1 MRAARSNQKTIN
13 AGIKTVISFT
23 WYVRLREACFVSF
36 QVFTFTRTMTILLF
50 LTLVT
55 ASASD
60 PRPSVIL
67 ILADDLGW
75 GDLSAWGSQDIRT
88 PVLDDL
94 ARRGSSFTRFYT
106 VSPVCSPSRA
116 SLLTGL
122 LPPRTGVFRVF
133 RPGAETGLPD
143 EHLTLGEALR
153 AQGYVT
159 AAIGKWHLGD
169 APSFLPTRHGFDEF
183 FGIPYSNDMVPL
195 RLLRNAE
202 MIDPNP
208 TQPFLTREFTDEAI
222 GFLSRNAQRP
232 FFLYLPLKT
241 PHVPLALPDAWRRPE
256 RSAYIDSVEYMD
268 WSIGRILK
276 RLEDLNLARQ
286 TIVIFTSDNG
296 SWRRGSNGGLRAGK
310 KTVYEGGVRVPL
322 MISYPEFISENRK
335 IASPAMMCDLFPTI
349 LLLIGGTEP
358 EGLDGRHLLDVLGVE
373 GSRGSPGRRP
383 DDPIF
388 FFLKRR
394 VAAVRSGRWKLHIE
408 PAGSIPDTP
417 NQLFDLVSDPGESR
431 NLIAEKP
438 KVAARLLQLVREYE
452 GGTGLASYRLPVPG
466 F

>member
-1 MRAARSNQKTIN
+1 
-13 AGIKTVISFT
+13 
-23 WYVRLREACFVSF
+23 
-36 QVFTFTRTMTILLF
+36 MTILLF

-55 ASASD
+55 PSALD
-60 PRPSVIL
+60 PRPNVIL

-94 ARRGSSFTRFYT
+94 ARRGTSFTRFYT

-143 EHLTLGEALR
+143 EHLTLGAALR

-195 RLLRNAE
+195 RLLRNTQI
-202 MIDPNP
+202 IDLNP

-222 GFLSRNAQRP
+222 GFLNRNTQRP

-241 PHVPLALPDAWRRPE
+241 PHVPLALPDAWRNPG

-268 WSIGRILK
+268 WNVGRILK
-276 RLEDLNLARQ
+276 RLDELKLARQ
-286 TIVIFTSDNG
+286 TIVVFTSDNG

-310 KTVYEGGVRVPL
+310 KSVYEGGVRVPL
-322 MISYPEFISENRK
+322 IISYPDHIEENRK
-335 IASPAMMCDLFPTI
+335 IASPAMMCDLFPT
-349 LLLIGGTEP
+349 LLLLAGGSQP
-358 EGLDGRHLLDVLGVE
+358 KGLDGRHLLDALGVE
-373 GSRGSPGRRP
+373 GRSESPGRRP
-383 DDPIF
+383 EDPIF
-388 FFLKRR
+388 FFLKSR
-394 VAAVRSGRWKLHIE
+394 VAAVRAGRWKLHIR
-408 PAGSIPDTP
+408 PAGPTPQTPDE
-417 NQLFDLVSDPGESR
+417 LFDLVADPGESR
-431 NLIAEKP
+431 NLIAEEP
-438 KVAARLLQLVREYE
+438 EVAARLSRLVTAYD
-452 GGTGLASYRLPVPG
+452 ASGR
-466 F
+466 

>member
-1 MRAARSNQKTIN
+1 
-13 AGIKTVISFT
+13 
-23 WYVRLREACFVSF
+23 
-36 QVFTFTRTMTILLF
+36 MTILLF

-55 ASASD
+55 ALASD
-60 PRPSVIL
+60 PRPNVIL

-75 GDLSAWGSQDIRT
+75 GDLSAWGSQDIHT

-133 RPGAETGLPD
+133 RPGAETGLRD
-143 EHLTLGEALR
+143 EHLTLGEALC

-159 AAIGKWHLGD
+159 AAVGKWHLGD

-195 RLLRNAE
+195 RLLRNTE
-202 MIDPNP
+202 IIDPSP
-208 TQPFLTREFTDEAI
+208 TQSFLTREFTDEAI
-222 GFLSRNAQRP
+222 GFLNRNAHRP

-241 PHVPLALPDAWRRPE
+241 PHVPLALPDNWRRPG
-256 RSAYIDSVEYMD
+256 RSSYIDSVEYMD
-268 WSIGRILK
+268 WSVGRILK
-276 RLEDLNLARQ
+276 RLEALNLARQ

-296 SWRRGSNGGLRAGK
+296 SWRPGSNGGLRAGK

-322 MISYPEFISENRK
+322 IFSYPGFIAANRK
-335 IASPAMMCDLFPTI
+335 IVAPAMMCDLFPTI
-349 LLLIGGTEP
+349 LLLIGGNEP
-358 EGLDGRHLLDVLGVE
+358 KHLDGRHLLDVLGV
-373 GSRGSPGRRP
+373 GGNRGSSGRRP

-388 FFLKRR
+388 FFLKKR
-394 VAAVRSGRWKLHIE
+394 VAAVRAGRWKLHIE
-408 PAGSIPDTP
+408 PAGPIPDTP
-417 NQLFDLVSDPGESR
+417 DQLFDLVSDPRESR
-431 NLIAEKP
+431 NLIAERP
-438 KVAARLLQLVREYE
+438 EEAVRLRRLVRDYE
-452 GGTGLASYRLPVPG
+452 EGSGINPYPAAAEAYPGLATPLHQAH
-466 F
+466 